1 MCITEMLSRFTM
13 DTCMSGTNNT
23 ISQGNE
29 ILSRYNE

>member
-13 DTCMSGTNNT
+13 DMSGTNNT

-29 ILSRYNE
+29 ILSGYNE